1 MSPNEAFPHDFPFVQ
16 CSCYAPAMDDKHL
29 VAPPRGALAQLNTA
43 LGVGRSEATGHNPH
57 VDLSPEGLWVAFLQ
71 GKTPRTSKAYQQDM
85 KDFQQFL
92 GLGTPQEACAFLLQK
107 SQAEANAVSLSYRH
121 FLQQKK
127 LSPATQ
133 NRRHAALKSL
143 FKIARFVGLTD
154 TTLELKPAPQEK
166 YRDTQGPG
174 REGFL
179 EMLAVLEAKL
189 TRKTLRDR
197 AILRLLYDLALR
209 RFEVVSL
216 DLRHYDTKRNT
227 LSIHGKGRAN
237 RQLMQLPAPTKEA
250 IDAWLEKRG
259 REPGP
264 LFTTL
269 DPAKKGSGRL
279 TDNGLYLMIKE
290 LGQKIGAEVR
300 PHGLRHAAITDA
312 LDATHGDVRAVQR
325 FSRHK
330 DLRVLTHYDDAR
342 QDFAAEVSKLV
353 ASRGQSKP
361 E

>member
-1 MSPNEAFPHDFPFVQ
+1 
-16 CSCYAPAMDDKHL
+16 MD
-29 VAPPRGALAQLNTA
+29 
-43 LGVGRSEATGHNPH
+43 HNPKASELIKAEDST
-57 VDLSPEGLWVAFLQ
+57 VKKEVFTQIDLSPDSLWVAFLQ
-71 GKTPRTSKAYQQDM
+71 GKNPRTIKAYQQDI
-85 KDFQQFL
+85 KDFQGFL
-92 GLGTPQEACAFLLQK
+92 GLNTPQEACAFLLQK

-121 FLQQKK
+121 YLQQKK
-127 LSPATQ
+127 LSAATQ

-143 FKIARFVGLTD
+143 FKIARFVGLTS
-154 TTLELKPAPQEK
+154 TTLELKPTPQEK

-179 EMLAVLEAKL
+179 QMLAVLEEKPS
-189 TRKTLRDR
+189 KKNIRDR

-216 DLRHYDTKRNT
+216 DLRHYDTKKSS
-227 LSIHGKGRAN
+227 LSIHGKGRSN
-237 RQLMQLPAPTKEA
+237 RQVLQLPTPTKEA

-259 REPGP
+259 KEPGP

-279 TDNGLYLMIKE
+279 SDNGLYLMIKE

-342 QDFAAEVSKLV
+342 QDLGGEVSKLV
-353 ASRGQSKP
+353 ASRGQNKP